1 LATAVLTAVA
11 AVRVVC
17 AVQLLGSGGYAEH
30 VAVDERLLIR
40 IPPKLSFEEAACVP
54 EAWLTAFQL
63 SRLLAEVKAGDT
75 VLVRTIMCA
84 RDCQCIE

>member
-1 LATAVLTAVA
+1 
-11 AVRVVC
+11 
-17 AVQLLGSGGYAEH
+17 
-30 VAVDERLLIR
+30 
-40 IPPKLSFEEAACVP
+40 VP